1 VEVEG
6 FKYDRLFISLV
17 SLVGPLGR
25 KTRVRVQVRVR
36 VRVKGH
42 LGHCTGQPAIWST
55 KDATL
60 FLFPLLL
67 FLPLFLSSFI
77 TVSLGNG
84 LLLKAQCCM
93 FPKLRPY
100 VSSHL
105 LFRLASSPLPSQATI
120 LAVTFLLLHPG
131 SPCSLWLTC
140 VLPALGRWVEVCPAS
155 SLT

>member
-1 VEVEG
+1 M
-6 FKYDRLFISLV
+6 
-17 SLVGPLGR
+17 GPLGR

-105 LFRLASSPLPSQATI
+105 LFCSCLFPPPLPGH
-120 LAVTFLLLHPG
+120 HPG
-131 SPCSLWLTC
+131 CHISSAPPWVSLLSVADLC
-140 VLPALGRWVEVCPAS
+140 ASCLGKVGGSMSGLLPHLSLKGRGRNVKV
-155 SLT
+155 